1 MFCTKCGVENE
12 DNNAFCTN
20 CGEKLVTNNTGS
32 QSVASNSGVFHT
44 HNSMK
49 IKMIAGIAVIVIV
62 VACSLMF
69 IGTKIGEE
77 DFISV
82 DKNGNELAYR
92 ISDEDM
98 YAISLREDTDG
109 TIKDYASAA
118 GADTDI
124 ASLDSDD
131 TMITE
136 NYLNSGMDTTSDSAL
151 TAAGTE
157 LQASDDAADGTLA
170 SNTDEA
176 VFTSASGVSTL
187 AGAKLL
193 KEQMRAQNKEALLEI
208 IQNDELTEEA
218 KREAVNSMIVL
229 TETAQ
234 KESDAQM
241 LLEAKGFTNTVVSIS
256 GDCVDVMIETA
267 SLTEAQTAQ
276 VIDIVQR
283 KTGIVPENIIITVL
297 DE

>member
-1 MFCTKCGVENE
+1 MFCTKCGAENE

-49 IKMIAGIAVIVIV
+49 IKMIAGMAVIVIV

-136 NYLNSGMDTTSDSAL
+136 NYLNSGMDTTPDSAL

-157 LQASDDAADGTLA
+157 LQVSDDAADGTLA

-283 KTGIVPENIIITVL
+283 KTGIAPENIIITVL

>member
-1 MFCTKCGVENE
+1 MFCTKCGAENE

-136 NYLNSGMDTTSDSAL
+136 NYLNSGMDTTPDSAL

-157 LQASDDAADGTLA
+157 LQMSDDAADGTLA

-187 AGAKLL
+187 ADAKLL

-283 KTGIVPENIIITVL
+283 KTGIAPENIIITVL

>member
-1 MFCTKCGVENE
+1 
-12 DNNAFCTN
+12 
-20 CGEKLVTNNTGS
+20 
-32 QSVASNSGVFHT
+32 
-44 HNSMK
+44 MK
-49 IKMIAGIAVIVIV
+49 KILRKNQIMITALAVMIA
-62 VACSLMF
+62 VAGYLNF
-69 IGTKIGEE
+69 AGTRIGEE

-82 DKNGNELAYR
+82 DGSSSELTYE

-118 GADTDI
+118 GTDTDI

-131 TMITE
+131 TTITE
-136 NYLNSGMDTTSDSAL
+136 NYLSNGMDTTSDSAL

-157 LQASDDAADGTLA
+157 LQASDDAADGTLV
-170 SNTDEA
+170 SNTDEAGATVIEQEIPGEA

-193 KEQMRAQNKEALLEI
+193 KEAKKEA
-208 IQNDELTEEA
+208 
-218 KREAVNSMIVL
+218 VSSMITL

-241 LLEAKGFTNTVVSIS
+241 LLEAKGFTQTVVSIS
-256 GDCVDVMIETA
+256 GDSADVMVEA
-267 SLTEAQTAQ
+267 GNLTEAQTAQ
-276 VIDIVQR
+276 IIDIVQR
-283 KTGIVPENIIITVL
+283 KTAIAPENIIITVSGV
-297 DE
+297 E

>member
-1 MFCTKCGVENE
+1 MFCTKCGAENE

-136 NYLNSGMDTTSDSAL
+136 NYLNSGMDTTPDSAL

-157 LQASDDAADGTLA
+157 LQVSDDAADGTLA

-187 AGAKLL
+187 ADAKLL
-193 KEQMRAQNKEALLEI
+193 KEQMRAQNKEALMEI

-283 KTGIVPENIIITVL
+283 KTGIAPENIIITVL